1 MKFTITVNQKQALDL
16 GITNINQAIIL
27 GFISEAHSW
36 AEPVVFEGE
45 VYYWASRGIIASE
58 LELLGLKEDT
68 IYRHLKSLASLGLID
83 YIKINK
89 KDCVKLTKKG
99 KTYYVGNES
108 ENSTDDYVGN
118 KSEKVPNSE
127 INPTKLGNESENYSD
142 LNPTYKYTKEH
153 KNTKDKSSVAT
164 VCDDAQE
171 VASYL
176 LQKIQKHQPTFKVQN
191 FNAWVRDIDLA
202 LRVDGRT
209 KDELIECINWI
220 YSTPRG
226 NFWIA
231 NVLSGKKLREKFE
244 TMRMQSQQKQTH
256 KQSANDGVD
265 AIYGQG
271 ATAKE
276 LIERMERG
284 A

>member
-58 LELLGLKEDT
+58 LELLDLKEDT
-68 IYRHLKSLASLGLID
+68 IYRHLKILASLGLID

-89 KDCVKLTKKG
+89 KDCVRLTKKG

-108 ENSTDDYVGN
+108 ENNTNDYVGN
-118 KSEKVPNSE
+118 ESEKVAKSDL
-127 INPTKLGNESENYSD
+127 NPTKLGNESENNSD
-142 LNPTYKYTKEH
+142 LNPTYKNTKEH

-164 VCDDAQE
+164 VCDDAHE
-171 VASYL
+171 IALYL
-176 LQKIQKHQPTFKVQN
+176 LQRIQKHQPTFKVQN
-191 FNAWVRDIDLA
+191 LQAWVRDIDLA

-209 KDELIECINWI
+209 KEELIGCINWI

-244 TMRMQSQQKQTH
+244 TMRMQSQQRQTQKQNA
-256 KQSANDGVD
+256 SDVVD

-271 ATAKE
+271 LTAQQ
-276 LIERMERG
+276 LIEQMERG

>member
-99 KTYYVGNES
+99 KTYYVGN
-108 ENSTDDYVGN
+108 
-118 KSEKVPNSE
+118 KSE
-127 INPTKLGNESENYSD
+127 
-142 LNPTYKYTKEH
+142 
-153 KNTKDKSSVAT
+153 
-164 VCDDAQE
+164 
-171 VASYL
+171 
-176 LQKIQKHQPTFKVQN
+176 
-191 FNAWVRDIDLA
+191 
-202 LRVDGRT
+202 
-209 KDELIECINWI
+209 
-220 YSTPRG
+220 
-226 NFWIA
+226 
-231 NVLSGKKLREKFE
+231 
-244 TMRMQSQQKQTH
+244 
-256 KQSANDGVD
+256 
-265 AIYGQG
+265 
-271 ATAKE
+271 
-276 LIERMERG
+276 
-284 A
+284 

>member
-1 MKFTITVNQKQALDL
+1 MKFTITVNQKQAKDL
-16 GITNINQAIIL
+16 GIKSINQAIIL

-36 AEPVVFEGE
+36 AEPLVLEGE
-45 VYYWASRGIIASE
+45 VYYWASRSVISSE
-58 LELLGLKEDT
+58 LELLDLKADT
-68 IYRHLKSLASLGLID
+68 IYRHLKSLVSLGLID

-89 KDCVKLTKKG
+89 KDCVRLTKKG

-108 ENSTDDYVGN
+108 EKEQNSDL
-118 KSEKVPNSE
+118 
-127 INPTKLGNESENYSD
+127 NPTKLGNESENNSD
-142 LNPTYKYTKEH
+142 LNPTYQNTKEH
-153 KNTKDKSSVAT
+153 KITKDKSNVAT

-191 FNAWVRDIDLA
+191 FQAWVRDIDLA

-209 KDELIECINWI
+209 KEQLIGCINWI
-220 YSTPRG
+220 YGTQRG

-231 NVLSGKKLREKFE
+231 NVLSGKKLREKFN
-244 TMRMQSQQKQTH
+244 TMQMQSYQKQT
-256 KQSANDGVD
+256 KTQNANDVVD
-265 AIYGQG
+265 SIYGQG
-271 ATAKE
+271 TTAQE
-276 LIERMERG
+276 LIEQMERG